1 MSKNLDYK
9 RIHKHLENNKNS
21 LLLTREGSGKS
32 AFTEFLVNNLRKVI
46 FLSPTNKQ
54 AEAQFQTFQKAYK
67 IKSQL
72 IKSRS
77 RKLQDIGINPKMIM
91 PRDKFDFPFIDEE
104 DAFKQIS
111 SQFGSSNI
119 KSIWKSTI
127 ADEFI
132 LDSDAHIICATFAQ
146 INQIHHFSS
155 DSYVVV
161 FDDPERYQVSDFHM
175 VSDKYVRDS
184 ENSSTEIIVS
194 EVIPGTMKYF
204 AKRPIKNRLNYNVK
218 LPILY
223 TTTEELTSKLIE
235 KNLNA
240 ITIDERHNLEEGEIY
255 VFSTDATRKKDDW
268 LIPFFSQHLNK
279 IGHDNL
285 LIGDGLK
292 LNEFNHVNSKGNNSF
307 MTTNTLIEL
316 SWPAADRV
324 FELMPEFPEY
334 KQCEL
339 EEQLLLDQLH
349 QALGRNQGFR
359 YRGKAAFVLI
369 DKHYATRVCKRL
381 QYTSHIHLK
390 TREQRMFYPTDNKMF
405 WEVHRFLIDPKK
417 YMTKVTP
424 GNGTVLYDALIKMSI
439 PEKHMD
445 DILEKIKKL
454 NVDEY
459 YKTICIRNI
468 EMKLQKGKKK
478 C

>member
-1 MSKNLDYK
+1 MKNLDYK
-9 RIHKHLENNKNS
+9 RIYKHLDNNKNS

-32 AFTEFLVNNLRKVI
+32 AFAEFLVNHLRKVI

-54 AEAQFQTFQKAYK
+54 AEAQFQTFQKSYK
-67 IKSQL
+67 IKAQL

-77 RKLQDIGINPKMIM
+77 RKLQDIGIIPKMVI

-111 SQFGSSNI
+111 KQYGSSNI
-119 KSIWKSTI
+119 KSIWNSTI
-127 ADEFI
+127 ADEFV

-155 DSYVVV
+155 DSYVVI
-161 FDDPERYQVSDFHM
+161 FDDPERFQVSDFHM
-175 VSDKYVRDS
+175 VSDKYVRES

-204 AKRPIKNRLNYNVK
+204 AKRPIKNKLNYNVQ

-240 ITIDERHNLEEGEIY
+240 TTIDERHNLEEGEIY
-255 VFSTDATRKKDDW
+255 IFSTDVTRKRDDW
-268 LIPFFSQHLNK
+268 LIPFFSQHLNNL
-279 IGHDNL
+279 GYDNT

-292 LNEFNHVNSKGNNSF
+292 LNEFNHVNSKGNNNF
-307 MTTNTLIEL
+307 MDTHTLIEL
-316 SWPAADRV
+316 SWPALDRI

-334 KQCEL
+334 NQYEL

-349 QALGRNQGFR
+349 QALGRNQGYR
-359 YRGKAAFVLI
+359 HRGKSAFVLI

-381 QYTSHIHLK
+381 QYKNHIHFK
-390 TREQRMFYPTDNKMF
+390 TKEQRMFYPTDNKMF

-417 YMTKVTP
+417 FMITTLR
-424 GNGTVLYDALIKMSI
+424 GGATLLYEMIEQMHI
-439 PEKHMD
+439 PEKH
-445 DILEKIKKL
+445 IESLIESANKIKT
-454 NVDEY
+454 NEY
-459 YKTICIRNI
+459 QKRLIKNALL
-468 EMKLQKGKKK
+468 MKMNKGKI
-478 C
+478 